1 VVALGTSAP
10 EAAVSVIGAVSG
22 NGDVIVGNVVG
33 SNILNILLILGIS
46 ALITT
51 IPVER
56 SSRKIELPF
65 LFVITI
71 LFVGLGLLGSNFTW
85 WEGFILLAL
94 YAAFM
99 AYTILMAK
107 KQRVALLEG
116 APTCAEEVAE
126 EPEQDCAQGKG
137 FKASLAKL
145 SAWYEGMQNKVWF
158 LIVIT
163 IVGLGMVVGGAELV
177 VNAASFIASD
187 LLGIPQIVV
196 GLTVVAFGT
205 SLPELVTSISAAKKN
220 DMGLATGNIIGSNVA
235 NLLFVGGL
243 GFLCSGG
250 NAIQVA
256 TPVSFLIDGT
266 VSLVAA
272 LVLWGF
278 SLGKSHSLKRTA
290 GIAMLAIL
298 VVYYVYLFLSAYG
311 VIVVPATF

>member
-1 VVALGTSAP
+1 MVGKAILWIVLLVVGFALLVKGADFFVDGAAGIAKKLKVSSFIIGLTVVALGTSAP
-10 EAAVSVIGAVSG
+10 EAAVSVIGAVTG

-46 ALITT
+46 ALITK

-85 WEGFILLAL
+85 WEGLIFLAL

-107 KQRVALLEG
+107 KQRAALLEG
-116 APTCAEEVAE
+116 APACAEEMAVETEQACAE
-126 EPEQDCAQGKG
+126 GKG

-145 SAWYEGMQNKVWF
+145 SAWYEGMQDKVWF

-205 SLPELVTSISAAKKN
+205 SLPELVTSISA
-220 DMGLATGNIIGSNVA
+220 
-235 NLLFVGGL
+235 
-243 GFLCSGG
+243 
-250 NAIQVA
+250 
-256 TPVSFLIDGT
+256 P
-266 VSLVAA
+266 
-272 LVLWGF
+272 
-278 SLGKSHSLKRTA
+278 KRTIWA
-290 GIAMLAIL
+290 WQRAT
-298 VVYYVYLFLSAYG
+298 LSA
-311 VIVVPATF
+311 VTLLTFYLWADLAFYVRAAMRSKWQRLYPS